1 MVTIYIP
8 ERHHLDK
15 RASSLAE
22 LIEGP
27 DDLIVRTPDAATVL
41 GMSQQWLE
49 TGTVRGLRTK
59 VRQDQRARHR
69 LSARRFEKVPPLAD
83 HSSVHIRISAPSEAE
98 EAEEA
103 EGSMTSIIRAEP
115 GYVVVIATVDWDDD
129 DKSASAFL
137 SSTTGVA

>member
-41 GMSQQWLE
+41 GMSAQWLE
-49 TGTVRGLRTK
+49 TGRYAGYGPKFVK
-59 VRQDQRARHR
+59 I
-69 LSARRFEKVPPLAD
+69 SARGIGYRLGDLRKYLRSRTTHQCTSEYLPRSKPKQKQKQKQK
-83 HSSVHIRISAPSEAE
+83 RRSA
-98 EAEEA
+98 
-103 EGSMTSIIRAEP
+103 
-115 GYVVVIATVDWDDD
+115 
-129 DKSASAFL
+129 
-137 SSTTGVA
+137 

>member
-49 TGTVRGLRTK
+49 TGRYAGYGPKFVK
-59 VRQDQRARHR
+59 I
-69 LSARRFEKVPPLAD
+69 SARGIGYRLGDLRKYLRSRTT
-83 HSSVHIRISAPSEAE
+83 HQCTSEYLPRPKQKKPKKR
-98 EAEEA
+98 
-103 EGSMTSIIRAEP
+103 RA
-115 GYVVVIATVDWDDD
+115 A
-129 DKSASAFL
+129 
-137 SSTTGVA
+137 